1 MADKSRIPYLES
13 KANELRKNIITM
25 IHEAKSGHPGG
36 ALSITDVVTALY
48 FDEMRIDPTN
58 PKWPERD
65 RLILSKGHTCP
76 VVYAALA
83 MRGYFEF
90 DHIHTLRKLGSILQG
105 HPDMKRTPGLDMTS
119 GSLGQG
125 LSAGVGMALGAKLD
139 KLPSRVF
146 VILGD
151 GEVQEGQVWEAA
163 MTAAKYKLDN
173 LVAIVDCNNLQV
185 DGFCSDIMPVEPL
198 DKKWA
203 AFGWEVIKIDGHDME
218 QVVAALARTKK
229 VKGKPTCILAK
240 TVKGKGVSY
249 MENICEWHGI
259 APDVEQYNCAMHELE
274 KCTGG
279 NGR

>member
-1 MADKSRIPYLES
+1 MAEKSRISFLKS

-36 ALSITDVVTALY
+36 ALSIADVVTALY
-48 FDEMRIDPTN
+48 FDEMHIDPAN

-83 MRGYFEF
+83 MRGYYKL

-105 HPDMKRTPGLDMTS
+105 HPDMKKTPGLDMTS

-125 LSAGVGMALGAKLD
+125 LSAGVGMAIGAKLD

-151 GEVQEGQVWEAA
+151 GEIQEGQVWEAA
-163 MTAAKYKLDN
+163 MTAAKYKLNN

-185 DGFCSDIMPVEPL
+185 DGFCSEIMPVEPL
-198 DKKWA
+198 DKKWE

-218 QVVAALARTKK
+218 QVVAALAQAKK
-229 VKGKPTCILAK
+229 SGKPVCILAT

-249 MENICEWHGI
+249 MENVCEWHGI
-259 APDVEQYNCAMHELE
+259 APDAEQYRCAMNELE
-274 KCTGG
+274 ECTGG
-279 NGR
+279 KAR